1 MSIKKSIKKSKKNLG
16 IAIVFC
22 VLMFILLLNYTHTNN
37 NNRFFHSKC
46 ERYHNWA
53 WIHAPRDGLVSQVN
67 DLDGI

>member
-1 MSIKKSIKKSKKNLG
+1 MSRIKSD
-16 IAIVFC
+16 IAINSIVPI
-22 VLMFILLLNYTHTNN
+22 LMFILLLNYTHTNKN
-37 NNRFFHSKC
+37 TKLLSNC